1 VNAMVPVP
9 FRGDTLWAAK
19 QGDTVMVAIKPIC
32 ESLTLN
38 WSGQVQRIRRDAILN
53 EGVCITHIPSEGGP
67 QETVCLPLHLLTG
80 WLFGVDDRR
89 IRDPEVR
96 SKILAY
102 KRECYRVLHQHFLG
116 HIDEDDLV
124 DDLPVSADNKVFGV
138 RLAKANAA
146 ARLISAVNAIYGPE
160 AARALWERDE
170 HLPRLSHLSVGALA
184 GTASDD
190 PVGCFRH
197 LMRGAAAGR
206 SLGTLMSLAVHDAA
220 AARGLLSYGLRLDPK
235 EAPGF
240 LAIANQHPYLRELF
254 EGTPWA
260 GEWRVAL
267 GQLPGARPSRGAI
280 GFSDGTARAV
290 LLSRGEVIGLLNPV
304 KT

>member
-1 VNAMVPVP
+1 MNAMVPVP

-19 QGDTVMVAIKPIC
+19 QGDAVMVAIKPIC
-32 ESLTLN
+32 ESLSLD
-38 WSGQVQRIRRDAILN
+38 WEGQRQRIRRDAILN
-53 EGVCITHIPSEGGP
+53 EGAFITKVPSDGGL
-67 QETVCLPLHLLTG
+67 QETVCLPLDLLTG

-96 SKILAY
+96 AKVLAY
-102 KRECYRVLHQHFLG
+102 KRECYRVLHAHFLG
-116 HIDEDDLV
+116 DVDEADLV

-170 HLPRLSHLSVGALA
+170 HLPKLSHLSVGSLA
-184 GTASDD
+184 GTPSDD
-190 PVGCFRH
+190 PIGCFRH
-197 LMRGAAAGR
+197 LMRGAVAGR
-206 SLGTLMSLAVHDAA
+206 SLGTLLSLAVHDTA
-220 AARGLLSYGLRLDPK
+220 AARGLLSYGLKLDPK

-254 EGTPWA
+254 DGTPWA
-260 GEWRVAL
+260 GEWRIAL
-267 GQLPGARPSRGAI
+267 GHLPGARPSRGTI
-280 GFSDGTARAV
+280 GFSDGAVRAV

-304 KT
+304 RT

>member
-1 VNAMVPVP
+1 MNAMIPFSFEGTEFRVAGVDGDGWPVLNDVC
-9 FRGDTLWAAK
+9 RVLEISNSSDAARRLDDDEKGVHTLDT
-19 QGDTVMVAIKPIC
+19 P
-32 ESLTLN
+32 
-38 WSGQVQRIRRDAILN
+38 
-53 EGVCITHIPSEGGP
+53 GGP
-67 QETVCLPLHLLTG
+67 QQVTIINESGLWALVLTSRKPAARRFRKFVTGTVLPQIRKTG
-80 WLFGVDDRR
+80 MYIPDGVD
-89 IRDPEVR
+89 
-96 SKILAY
+96 A
-102 KRECYRVLHQHFLG
+102 G
-116 HIDEDDLV
+116 

-184 GTASDD
+184 GTSGDD

-197 LMRGAAAGR
+197 LMRGAACGR
-206 SLGTLMSLAVHDAA
+206 SLGALLALAVHDGAA
-220 AARGLLSYGLRLDPK
+220 AKGLVSFGLKLDPK

-254 EGTPWA
+254 AATPWA